1 MTGGDDSDDTIIEET
16 VDEYGIA
23 NLMAETSKHKDVT
36 AQKAVG
42 VPGVVTVPGSNII
55 QTEPSGNVREQVVKR
70 KRRKPVKF
78 IPDEDHRPKI
88 NRNSV
93 DTVPETKIS
102 KEVCEIPEMMDSVSA
117 GTSTVVNGSRENA
130 AADSS
135 KITIQKQPI
144 RRMIISKRGASRKRR
159 GGLAQGG
166 QLAQVINNLSYEIG
180 NMSNN
185 ARSEN
190 VNTSVLPSDVNCDS
204 LVARLNI
211 SMKESKPETTNSLTF
226 SYKESSS
233 CMPSNAE
240 AVPSGDQETTKPT
253 THNPANADSNVTTG
267 CFNNKDIK
275 EGQDKNVMNSVRPLT
290 FKFTNNDQVEKSEVV
305 RGRGRSRGRRRG
317 RGRGRPPS
325 RRRALPKLVV
335 RSGVTQNAL
344 DDSTSKITTGEETPE
359 MGITSEKV
367 IGNLSNGQESNGN
380 IPKEVVDRKRN
391 DQVTKM
397 LAESSNEN
405 PQEGS
410 EANVEAHRGSGDG
423 SEVSSPHKGGGRKRR
438 SVSRQQEG
446 QVAPVTPT
454 RRSLRRASGDR
465 AKTPDSSANKD
476 TMNKLISESGSNG
489 FERTIQTVSAKPKSK
504 RGRKKKVSVNTEV
517 DLPSR
522 DVTEPFVSQ
531 GEFNHVAQCEDPVL
545 VKGTLV

>member
-1 MTGGDDSDDTIIEET
+1 MTGGDDSDDTIIEEA

-42 VPGVVTVPGSNII
+42 APGIITVSGNSVIP
-55 QTEPSGNVREQVVKR
+55 TEPSGNVREQVVKR

-102 KEVCEIPEMMDSVSA
+102 KELCQIPEMVDSVSA

-130 AADSS
+130 AVDSS

-144 RRMIISKRGASRKRR
+144 HRMIISKRGASRKRR

-166 QLAQVINNLSYEIG
+166 QLAQVINNLSHEIG

-190 VNTSVLPSDVNCDS
+190 VNSSVLPSDTNCDS

-226 SYKESSS
+226 AYKESSS

-240 AVPSGDQETTKPT
+240 AAPSGDQETTKPT
-253 THNPANADSNVTTG
+253 THNPANTHSNVTTG

-290 FKFTNNDQVEKSEVV
+290 FKFTNNDEVKKSEVV

-317 RGRGRPPS
+317 RGRGRPPG
-325 RRRALPKLVV
+325 RRRVLPNLIV

-359 MGITSEKV
+359 MGIVSEKV
-367 IGNLSNGQESNGN
+367 IGNLSNGLESNGN
-380 IPKEVVDRKRN
+380 ILKEVVDRKRN
-391 DQVTKM
+391 DQVTKI
-397 LAESSNEN
+397 LAESSNEK

-410 EANVEAHRGSGDG
+410 EANEDARRGSENG
-423 SEVSSPHKGGGRKRR
+423 SEASSPYKGGCRNRR
-438 SVSRQQEG
+438 SSSRQVEG
-446 QVAPVTPT
+446 QVTQLTPT

-465 AKTPDSSANKD
+465 AKTPDSSTNKD

-489 FERTIQTVSAKPKSK
+489 LEHTISAKPKSK
-504 RGRKKKVSVNTEV
+504 RGRKKKVALNTDV
-517 DLPSR
+517 DLPSG

-531 GEFNHVAQCEDPVL
+531 EEINYVAQCEDPIL
-545 VKGTLV
+545 VKGTVV